1 MLKSSLEICSQG
13 YNVEQTDY
21 YIANLESRL
30 SFAENAYFDA
40 VKRIKVLEKQNDE
53 LIKAL
58 NVNLASIAEKLGID
72 LIADTEKTEENAVEQ
87 LIAIDEI
94 TPENVH
100 EAVEEVIDE
109 QNDQF
114 KNLKSQ
120 IDELKSFFEN
130 N

>member
-1 MLKSSLEICSQG
+1 MLKTSLAICSQG

-40 VKRIKVLEKQNDE
+40 VKRIKVLEAQNE
-53 LIKAL
+53 ALIKAL
-58 NVNLASIAEKLGID
+58 NENLALIGNKLGVD
-72 LIADTEKTEENAVEQ
+72 LFDETPAEDEAENAQ
-87 LIAIDEI
+87 TITTDEI
-94 TPENVH
+94 TQENVLA
-100 EAVEEVIDE
+100 AVDEVL
-109 QNDQF
+109 NDNDNQF
-114 KNLKSQ
+114 ASLKSQ

>member
-1 MLKSSLEICSQG
+1 MFKSKLEICSQG

-40 VKRIKVLEKQNDE
+40 IKRIKVLEENNAS

-58 NVNLASIAEKLGID
+58 NMNLALISEKLGID
-72 LIADTEKTEENAVEQ
+72 IFDKTTEPSAE
-87 LIAIDEI
+87 IDCGLTAEEI
-94 TPENVH
+94 TQENVH
-100 EAVEEVIDE
+100 EAVEEVLEEPNE
-109 QNDQF
+109 QF
-114 KNLKSQ
+114 ANLKSQ

>member
-30 SFAENAYFDA
+30 SFAENAYFDS
-40 VKRIKVLEKQNDE
+40 VKRIKVLEAQNE
-53 LIKAL
+53 ALIRAL
-58 NVNLASIAEKLGID
+58 NENLA
-72 LIADTEKTEENAVEQ
+72 LIADKLGVDFCDEVSETAENKIQ
-87 LIAIDEI
+87 QTIAADEI
-94 TPENVH
+94 TQENILA
-100 EAVEEVIDE
+100 AVDEVLDE
-109 QNDQF
+109 NNNQF
-114 KNLKSQ
+114 ASLKSQ